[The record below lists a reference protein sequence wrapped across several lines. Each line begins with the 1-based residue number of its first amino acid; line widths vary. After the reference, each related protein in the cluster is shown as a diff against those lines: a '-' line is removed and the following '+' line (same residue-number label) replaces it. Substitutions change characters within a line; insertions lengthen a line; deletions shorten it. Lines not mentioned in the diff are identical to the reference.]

1 MWPLASIGQPN
12 FAGALSMN
20 LHDTIVNRL
29 EPERT
34 VQLDR
39 FIDENIDEF
48 VEVVNRFPGD
58 TAKGGISNIEAFWLF
73 FMVRSIKPRQI
84 IESGTFYG
92 YSLHFLVEAAPAGT
106 PIFSFDIDQSKA
118 PAFPFVRQ
126 IETDWSIY
134 PDELLDGD
142 GTLIFFDDHI
152 DQDVRLDEARRMG
165 QQHIFFHDND
175 PGDWFSH
182 RAIRFCGLGDAHFSC
197 EMPNS
202 RRHPI
207 FTDTT
212 KNAQTYR
219 NLTYIE
225 RPVT

>member
-1 MWPLASIGQPN
+1 
-12 FAGALSMN
+12 MN
-20 LHDTIVNRL
+20 LHTTITTKL

-34 VQLDR
+34 PLLDR

-48 VEVVNRFPGD
+48 VDVVNRFPGD

-92 YSLHFLVEAAPAGT
+92 YSLHFLVEAAPAGCN
-106 PIFSFDIDQSKA
+106 ILAFDPDMSHA
-118 PAFPFVRQ
+118 PDYANAYQ
-126 IETDWSIY
+126 LKCDWMQWLDLGN
-134 PDELLDGD
+134 PDGSE

-152 DQDVRLDEARRMG
+152 DQDRRLREATERG
-165 QQHIFFHDND
+165 QQHIFFHDNY

-182 RAIRFCGLGDAHFSC
+182 RAIRFCDLHDARFSC

-207 FTDTT
+207 FTDTSH
-212 KNAQTYR
+212 NAQTYR
-219 NLTYIE
+219 NLTYVQ
-225 RPVT
+225 RP